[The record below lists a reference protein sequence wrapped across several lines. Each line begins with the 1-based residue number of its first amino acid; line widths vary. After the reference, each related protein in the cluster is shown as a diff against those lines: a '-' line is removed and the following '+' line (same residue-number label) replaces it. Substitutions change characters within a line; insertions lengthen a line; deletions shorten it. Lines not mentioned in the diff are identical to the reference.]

1 VCTLAISSSFGALAV
16 ISNVAAL
23 LVYLGCAAGAW
34 QLRRLGVQEVG
45 TTPFRMPGGRVI
57 PWLAA
62 AAIVGLLTSIT
73 PAEWLVLGQVA
84 GVATV
89 IFWVARRRRGGRP
102 A

>member
-1 VCTLAISSSFGALAV
+1 
-16 ISNVAAL
+16 
-23 LVYLGCAAGAW
+23 
-34 QLRRLGVQEVG
+34 
-45 TTPFRMPGGRVI
+45 MPGGRVI